1 MAMSKVVLLST
12 RYDIGGASLL
22 ATGLAARLRDR
33 GHEAEH
39 WCLYFHCDRQVPP
52 DHWVRILLPRPP
64 HGLRDLAKMAK
75 RLGVAMRRFRPD
87 AFFGVQPLANVLGA
101 VAAAIAA
108 CPRRYGGQHNP
119 ADSQRRALRTL
130 EKLVGT
136 FVYTGNIAVSE
147 AVRET
152 YLDYPG
158 PYRDKLKVIRN
169 GIPPRGAKV
178 AKTEARHRFGLPA
191 SGFLIGTIGQ
201 HDTDQKHH
209 EFLIDLLPQLPG
221 VQLAIAGDGQR
232 HTRLLD
238 QAAALGIADRAYL
251 LGNIPKALIEPFLDS
266 LDVFVLPSRFEGFSL
281 ALLEA
286 MQSGLP
292 IIGND
297 ISMIREALCSADEQY
312 GFLLPT
318 TRPELWSEKILAL
331 RNDPQCLAYWSRRA
345 AEGAQRFSIDAM
357 IGEYDRA
364 CR

>member
-1 MAMSKVVLLST
+1 MCKVVLLST

-22 ATGLAARLRDR
+22 ATGLAAKLRDR
-33 GHEAEH
+33 GHDAEH
-39 WCLYFHCDRQVPP
+39 WCLYFHSERHVPP
-52 DHWVRILLPRPP
+52 ESWVRILLPQPP
-64 HGLRDLAKMAK
+64 QGLRDLIKMTNSL
-75 RLGVAMRRFRPD
+75 RVAMRRFRPD

-101 VAAAIAA
+101 VTAAIAS

-147 AVRET
+147 AVRDT

-158 PYRDKLKVIRN
+158 AYRDKLKVIHN

-178 AKTEARHRFGLPA
+178 GKAEARSRFDLPP
-191 SGFLIGTIGQ
+191 GCFLVGTIGQ

-209 EFLIDLLPQLPG
+209 EFLIDLLPRLPG
-221 VQLAIAGDGQR
+221 VHLVIAGDGRLHAQ
-232 HTRLLD
+232 LLD
-238 QAAALGIADRAYL
+238 RSAALGVADRAHL
-251 LGNIPKALIEPFLDS
+251 LGSIPKAAVEQLFDG
-266 LDVFVLPSRFEGFSL
+266 LDVFLLPSRFEGFSL

-297 ISMIREALCSADEQY
+297 IPMIREALSDAGEHY
-312 GFLLPT
+312 GFLVPT
-318 TRPELWSEKILAL
+318 ARPEQWSETILALMNDPDSQELWSK
-331 RNDPQCLAYWSRRA
+331 RA
-345 AEGAQRFSIDAM
+345 AAGAQRFSVDAM
-357 IGEYDRA
+357 VGAYEHA
-364 CR
+364 CI